1 MDLLKLHIGSRVR
14 AAGWKNLD
22 IEPGPEVDYVGD
34 CKDLSQFPAASVD
47 AIYAS
52 HVLEHLDYQ
61 AELLL
66 ALKEWFRVLKPGAP
80 VMISVPD
87 LEMLCRLFLSPQLD
101 LGRRFQ
107 IMRMMFGGQTD
118 PHDYHYVGLNWEF
131 LGSYL
136 NSVGFTDIERV
147 KDFNIFDDTSKLKV
161 DNVLISLN
169 VKAMKPA

>member
-1 MDLLKLHIGSRVR
+1 MALIKLHIGSRTH
-14 AAGWKNLD
+14 AAGWKTFD
-22 IEPGPEVDYVGD
+22 IEPGHEVDYVGN
-34 CKDLSQFPAASVD
+34 CKDLSQFSTSSVD

-61 AELLL
+61 GELLP

-87 LEMLCRLFLSPQLD
+87 LETLCRLFLNPQLNAEQ
-101 LGRRFQ
+101 RFH
-107 IMRMMFGGQTD
+107 IMRIMFGGQTD

-136 NSVGFTDIERV
+136 QAAGFTDIERM
-147 KDFNIFDDTSKLKV
+147 KDFGIFDDTSKLKV
-161 DNVLISLN
+161 GNVLISLN
-169 VKAMKPA
+169 VRATKPA